1 MTRQV
6 RGLLQF
12 PRQVRAEPRSN
23 AQRGVDEPC
32 RLRVPDDR
40 VRDGAQGTRQWQHQ
54 AVEEPIHH
62 VEGDHVR
69 DARAVGGHA
78 RDEVAAKGD
87 AERGRAG
94 HPEVIQDRVRR
105 VLPLGLEGHARQHR
119 VPLTGTVEGDDVEG
133 AGREVGSE
141 VDDFLRVPVEAVH
154 HDERGRGARRCLR
167 SVRRVRLPTHRGEL
181 PAAIGDRVLGESE
194 ASVGLVESA

>member
-119 VPLTGTVEGDDVEG
+119 
-133 AGREVGSE
+133 
-141 VDDFLRVPVEAVH
+141 
-154 HDERGRGARRCLR
+154 RCLR
-167 SVRRVRLPTHRGEL
+167 AVRRVRLPTHRGEL